1 MPPISN
7 TTYSPFPHPTADF
20 WTTKCTRCPA
30 ALDKLHALSLDP
42 LYAKYTFLSI
52 VCDALDPARDIL
64 HADKDVKWP
73 NIRHLFTPVESKELA
88 KAHYGF
94 NQVPFYVV
102 YEDGEVKQASNKV
115 DFEALVKPAYEEER
129 TGWTSDQP
137 LSSSAAPSAS
147 TYVQASRPS
156 VSPPM

>member
-1 MPPISN
+1 MPSLLNLPLTDLHTAEDTDISTIASN
-7 TTYSPFPHPTADF
+7 STGIIIDF

-115 DFEALVKPAYEEER
+115 DFEALVKPAYEEEKKEER
-129 TGWTSDQP
+129 EFCMDEDF
-137 LSSSAAPSAS
+137 
-147 TYVQASRPS
+147 
-156 VSPPM
+156 